1 MPAFH
6 EIKSTIVVSVAPTKE
21 PLDAND
27 AKAWGRIDHDEED
40 SVVEQAIRAAREEF
54 EHLTERSLITQ
65 TCILYMDKFPTRE
78 IELRR
83 PPVQSVTSIQYIA
96 TDGTTT
102 TLSSSNY
109 VTDLKTTPPR
119 IFPAFGL
126 SWPTTRSETP
136 NAVIV
141 TFVAGY
147 GAATA
152 VPEDI
157 KTAIRTRVAQR
168 FRCREDEEEAYEKAF
183 NAYIQKF
190 YWGAWY

>member
-6 EIKSTIVVSVAPTKE
+6 EIKSSIVVSVAPTTE
-21 PLDAND
+21 PIDVND
-27 AKAWGRIDHDEED
+27 AKAWSRVDDDQED
-40 SVVEQAIRAAREEF
+40 TLTQSQIKEAREEV

-83 PPVQSVTSIQYIA
+83 PPVQSVSSIQYIA
-96 TDGTTT
+96 TNGTTT
-102 TLSSSNY
+102 TLGSSNY
-109 VTDLKTTPPR
+109 IVDVKSTPPR
-119 IFPAFGL
+119 IFPAFGVA
-126 SWPTTRSETP
+126 WPVTRSETP

-147 GAATA
+147 GLATA
-152 VPEDI
+152 VPETA
-157 KTAIRTRVAQR
+157 KTAIRVRVAQR
-168 FRCREDEEEAYEKAF
+168 QRSREQEDSDYEAAF
-183 NAYIQKF
+183 NSYIQKL